1 MRTMVQVQTLS
12 GRPPDETYG
21 PGRYSARQP
30 EPASSREGPKGLR
43 TLRWSKGDSNSWSRS
58 HAALSKTLAPSI
70 VRLRGRPVIRD
81 QEFESFPPGKSP
93 VRTSSNQLRN
103 QISADDPSAGSSVYV
118 KAKVVDVYAYRTDIP
133 WPPTVSKSQDR
144 AFDRLG
150 QRRIAIADEPD
161 GYRPNCRIP
170 ATSTASDSPDV
181 AGTWPQLGHM
191 NLSGCST
198 ATPHRNPI

>member
-70 VRLRGRPVIRD
+70 VRLRGRSIIRD

-103 QISADDPSAGSSVYV
+103 QISADDPSAGSSVNV
-118 KAKVVDVYAYRTDIP
+118 KAGRSCLVTIRPYLLHPFQRPNGLDNGEAGDIGG
-133 WPPTVSKSQDR
+133 
-144 AFDRLG
+144 DRLL
-150 QRRIAIADEPD
+150 Q
-161 GYRPNCRIP
+161 
-170 ATSTASDSPDV
+170 TSP
-181 AGTWPQLGHM
+181 
-191 NLSGCST
+191 
-198 ATPHRNPI
+198 R

>member
-70 VRLRGRPVIRD
+70 VRLRGRSVIRD
-81 QEFESFPPGKSP
+81 QEFRILSSREESSANFLEPTSKPNQRRRSLRRIVSLCEGGTEGSNPSASSGESFANLTFGAHHIA
-93 VRTSSNQLRN
+93 RRGRRDRN
-103 QISADDPSAGSSVYV
+103 GATVISHS
-118 KAKVVDVYAYRTDIP
+118 
-133 WPPTVSKSQDR
+133 
-144 AFDRLG
+144 RL
-150 QRRIAIADEPD
+150 
-161 GYRPNCRIP
+161 
-170 ATSTASDSPDV
+170 
-181 AGTWPQLGHM
+181 
-191 NLSGCST
+191 
-198 ATPHRNPI
+198 